1 MKTTAE
7 LCTELITATASKRA
21 LDADLKDAKQL
32 VSEAER
38 GVLDRFEQE
47 GIDQMRIGGQLVY
60 LHRQLWAGA
69 INKEDRSLL
78 IAALKSNPASEFLVA
93 EQVTLLK
100 LSAWARELAT
110 DNDGMPIVPEHL
122 VNTMEVNEVYSARVR
137 KS

>member
-7 LCTELITATASKRA
+7 LCAVLIATTASKRA
-21 LDADLKDAKQL
+21 LDADLKRAKER

-38 GVLDRFEQE
+38 EVLSRFEQE
-47 GIDQMRIGGQLVY
+47 GIDQMRIGGQLVH

-78 IAALKSNPASEFLVA
+78 IAALKSDKASEFLVA
-93 EQVTLLK
+93 EQVNLLK

-122 VNTMEVNEVYSARVR
+122 VNTMEVNEVFSARVR